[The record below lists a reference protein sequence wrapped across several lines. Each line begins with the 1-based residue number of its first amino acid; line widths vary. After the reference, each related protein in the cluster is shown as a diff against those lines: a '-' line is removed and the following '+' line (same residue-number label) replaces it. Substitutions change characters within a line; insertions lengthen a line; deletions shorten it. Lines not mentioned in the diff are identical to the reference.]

1 MFEALKPKLAKT
13 KDILCH
19 HNSLNFNYDV
29 YLCYIIALNFL
40 ILEINRTI
48 LLFSLIRHFEIKSCK
63 KNNSNKQDIAGLGA
77 L

>member
-1 MFEALKPKLAKT
+1 MFKALKPKLAKT

-29 YLCYIIALNFL
+29 YLCYNIALHFL
-40 ILEINRTI
+40 ILEINRAI
-48 LLFSLIRHFEIKSCK
+48 ILFSLIRHFEIESCK
-63 KNNSNKQDIAGLGA
+63 KNNPNKQEIAGLGV